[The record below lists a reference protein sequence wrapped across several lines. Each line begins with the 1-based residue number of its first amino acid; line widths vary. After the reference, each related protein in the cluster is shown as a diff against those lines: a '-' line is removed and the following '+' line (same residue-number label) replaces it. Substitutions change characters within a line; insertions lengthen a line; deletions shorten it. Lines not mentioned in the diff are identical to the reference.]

1 MGRRGFGAGIIATLL
16 AASTIFL
23 TLVAAATPPQ
33 FQGRRFGRFI
43 PSVASPI
50 KYDGRFVIVRLFY
63 PQYPGWSYDYPDME
77 QNLTL
82 ILKDITAIRPHPDG
96 SNIYKMD
103 DPALLQFPIAYLSEP
118 GYWYPSDSEAAGLR
132 TYLAKGGVLIVDDF
146 HFDNEWNV
154 FQAAIRRVLP
164 EARIDRLDRSHPV
177 FNSFFSIASLD
188 IPYPGRLGEQ
198 GLTGEFYG
206 IHEDNDPSKRLMVV
220 INYNMDIG
228 DYMEHSGRG
237 FYAVDPTNEAFK
249 FGINYFIYG
258 LTH

>member
-1 MGRRGFGAGIIATLL
+1 MGRRGLGAWIIAAVL
-16 AASTIFL
+16 AGSTIAL
-23 TLVAAATPPQ
+23 NLVAAATLPQ
-33 FQGRRFGRFI
+33 FQGRRFGRYI
-43 PSVASPI
+43 PSAASPI

-63 PQYPGWSYDYPDME
+63 QQYPGWSYDYPDME

-96 SNIYKMD
+96 SNIYRMD

-118 GYWYPSDSEAAGLR
+118 GYWYPSDGEAAGLR
-132 TYLAKGGVLIVDDF
+132 HYLAKGGFLIVDDF

-154 FQAAIRRVLP
+154 FEAAMRRVLP
-164 EARIDRLDRSHPV
+164 GARIDRLDKSHPV

-188 IPYPGRLGEQ
+188 VPYPGRLGEQ